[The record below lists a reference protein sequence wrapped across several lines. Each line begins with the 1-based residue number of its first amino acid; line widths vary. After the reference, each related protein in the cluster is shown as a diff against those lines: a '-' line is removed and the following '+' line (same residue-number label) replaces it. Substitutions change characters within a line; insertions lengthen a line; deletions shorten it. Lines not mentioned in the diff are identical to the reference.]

1 MTTREPAATWEATLG
16 QLQLQVTRANFDTW
30 LRDTHGVR
38 FDDDAF
44 VVGAP
49 NDFAREWLSMRLKPM
64 IARAL
69 ASVVGHKVE
78 VAFEVLRAAEE
89 PRARLD
95 AGPAEDDPDA
105 IPEQYRKRPRTVPPS
120 LNPLQTF
127 QTFVVCDENRLAAEA
142 AKRVVEEPSSINP
155 LLIFGA
161 SGLGKTHL
169 LNAIAHAAYE
179 RGMSVIYAPAERFG
193 NDYVKALQTEIEP
206 FRARYRGADILLI
219 DDVQF
224 FEGKEKFQGEFF
236 HTFNELHALGRQIV
250 ISADRAPSQLRVS
263 DGLRS
268 RLQCGLI
275 ADVQYPSYDARLA
288 ILRAKAAR
296 HAQGPDDDVL
306 QRIAE
311 HCCPSVRELE
321 GYLNRVIAFLPLV
334 GGVATPE
341 IIERALSPLTG
352 AQREPEPVSAETV
365 VEVVCRRT
373 NTQPRDLAGKS
384 RSRDVTYA
392 RHLAMYVLRE
402 DAHKTV
408 AEICR
413 MFGNRDHSTVIGG
426 ISRIAAELATR
437 AETSGDLA
445 AVRAA
450 LAAPTPALVAR
461 AG

>member
-1 MTTREPAATWEATLG
+1 MTAQESAATWDATLG

-30 LRDTHGVR
+30 LRDTQGLR
-38 FDDDAF
+38 FEGDTF
-44 VVGAP
+44 FVGAP

-89 PRARLD
+89 PRARLSTPD
-95 AGPAEDDPDA
+95 AGADV
-105 IPEQYRKRPRTVPPS
+105 IPEQYRKRTAPAPS

-127 QTFVVCDENRLAAEA
+127 KTFVVCDENRLAAGA
-142 AKRVVEEPSSINP
+142 AARVIEEPGATNP

-193 NDYVKALQTEIEP
+193 NDYVKALQGGIEP
-206 FRARYRGADILLI
+206 FRNRYRGADLLLI

-224 FEGKEKFQGEFF
+224 FEGKEKFQEEFF
-236 HTFNELHALGRQIV
+236 HTFNELHALGKQIV